1 MRYLDDFQCTDAI
14 ASAGGTTIKS
24 FETVL
29 RGTFPVATYPNPIGA
44 VCIDKAANGAM
55 TVCITKDMS
64 DSSKWYIS
72 STTGGSNLKVR
83 VYYI

>member
-1 MRYLDDFQCTDAI
+1 MSGSSI
-14 ASAGGTTIKS
+14 IKS
-24 FETVL
+24 FETTL
-29 RGTFPVATYPNPIGA
+29 RGTFSVADYPNPIGA

-72 STTGGSNLKVR
+72 STTAGSNLKVR